1 MIHSLTN
8 IWSVEIQTA
17 RQVARSGVSISSRV
31 GLVQDV
37 LSLIFWFFSGNF
49 KKLSNIWPEH
59 GAFSFM
65 VFQIAFVRIVAWHT
79 ALRTEKG
86 NTFLI
91 LNIDPNN
98 RKLFD
103 VSSKLENL
111 WADFAVTGTFCSCPI
126 RCATSIWR
134 QISLFVRNYSICS
147 WINFRCTDVEVDCS
161 VVVSDLMLQRWHC
174 PSHLSASLVDQ
185 IWRSSA
191 DTLP

>member
-86 NTFLI
+86 NTFWYWILTLI
-91 LNIDPNN
+91 IVNYLMFQANWKTSGQTLLSQAPSA
-98 RKLFD
+98 
-103 VSSKLENL
+103 VVQ
-111 WADFAVTGTFCSCPI
+111 FAVQLPSGGKFLYLLEI
-126 RCATSIWR
+126 I
-134 QISLFVRNYSICS
+134 LFVP
-147 WINFRCTDVEVDCS
+147 E
-161 VVVSDLMLQRWHC
+161 
-174 PSHLSASLVDQ
+174 
-185 IWRSSA
+185 
-191 DTLP
+191 